1 MDCDACGAP
10 AVVFAV
16 PPRLREHAPDAAERA
31 ALCTRC
37 LTLTATDADAE
48 GSLDDVSDAFPEG
61 EAGAVA
67 ALAVGRLDSLAL
79 HREDIVA
86 LFAAAE
92 RAGVDVFLLLDRLRR
107 DPDLDPVID
116 LDRRRTQVSQL
127 L

>member
-1 MDCDACGAP
+1 MECRACGEP
-10 AVVFAV
+10 TVVFAV
-16 PPRLREHAPDAAERA
+16 PPRVREHAPEGAERA

-37 LTLTATDADAE
+37 LTLTATDADRRGAFA
-48 GSLDDVSDAFPEG
+48 DVSDAFPEG
-61 EAGAVA
+61 EPGAVA

-79 HREDIVA
+79 HREHVAA

-107 DPDLDPVID
+107 DADLDPAMD